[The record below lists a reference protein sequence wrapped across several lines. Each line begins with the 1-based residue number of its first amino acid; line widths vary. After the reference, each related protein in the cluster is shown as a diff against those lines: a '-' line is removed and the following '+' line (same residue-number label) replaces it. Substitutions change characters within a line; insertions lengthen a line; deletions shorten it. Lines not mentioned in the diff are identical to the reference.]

1 MVKWKLLSHV
11 RLFVTPWAVQ
21 SMEFSRPEYWS
32 GLPCLPPGD
41 PPNLGIKPR
50 SPTLQADSLPSEPP
64 GTPKNTGL
72 GSLAL
77 LQGIF
82 PTQESN
88 QGLLHFRQI
97 IYQLSYQ
104 GSLLEIKD
112 HIIFPYIFS
121 WDLAHW
127 TMFYYKICYIFSWYQ
142 VSTIKKIKQVN

>member
-1 MVKWKLLSHV
+1 MSNSLWPHGLYSPWNFPGKNTGVGSCSLLQGIFPTQGSN
-11 RLFVTPWAVQ
+11 P
-21 SMEFSRPEYWS
+21 
-32 GLPCLPPGD
+32 GLPH
-41 PPNLGIKPR
+41 
-50 SPTLQADSLPSEPP
+50 LQADSLPADAE
-64 GTPKNTGL
+64 GKPKNTGL
-72 GSLAL
+72 RSLSL

-88 QGLLHFRQI
+88 QGLLHCRQI

-112 HIIFPYIFS
+112 HIVFPYIFS

-142 VSTIKKIKQVN
+142 VSTIKKLNRWTNK